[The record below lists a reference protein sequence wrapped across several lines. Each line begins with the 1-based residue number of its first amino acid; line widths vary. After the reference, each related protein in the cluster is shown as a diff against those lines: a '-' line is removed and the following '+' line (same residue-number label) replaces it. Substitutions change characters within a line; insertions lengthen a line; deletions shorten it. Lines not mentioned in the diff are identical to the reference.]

1 MYNQNQ
7 NEVSHTFSIIM
18 QNLLSI
24 RSYSTRPTR
33 HSHCFNQL
41 VLPLRGVINICVG
54 NFNGKVAPSECVVV
68 KANEEHLF
76 TADTEARFVV
86 VDMENLPLNISSSQ
100 CIVFAINAS
109 LRSYLTFI
117 ESQLENNI
125 NDQLEQAMFE
135 MFTLL
140 LAEQP
145 LLPKVDHR
153 IGIAISFIEQNIA
166 ESLKIKGLAESAF
179 LSETQFKKLF
189 KQQTGMTVM
198 KYVTKLRMEKAQAL
212 LTHTDYPLQII
223 GEKVGYKEPSAFSR
237 KFSQYFG
244 LSPARFKK

>member
-1 MYNQNQ
+1 MYNHNQ
-7 NEVSHTFSIIM
+7 DEVIIM

-24 RSYSTRPTR
+24 RSYSTKPAC
-33 HSHCFNQL
+33 HSHRFNQL

-76 TADTEARFVV
+76 TADSEARFVV
-86 VDMENLPLNISSSQ
+86 VDMEKLPLNISSSQ
-100 CIVFAINAS
+100 CIIFAINSS

-117 ESQLENNI
+117 EKQLENKVNT
-125 NDQLEQAMFE
+125 QLEQAMFE
-135 MFTLL
+135 MFSLL

-145 LLPKVDHR
+145 LLPKVDNR
-153 IGIAISFIEQNIA
+153 IATAIAFIEENIA
-166 ESLKIKGLAESAF
+166 EQLHIKCLAESAF
-179 LSETQFKKLF
+179 LSDTQFKKLF
-189 KQQTGMTVM
+189 KLQTGMTVM

-223 GEKVGYKEPSAFSR
+223 GEEVGYKEPSAFSR

-244 LSPARFKK
+244 LSPTKFKK

>member
-1 MYNQNQ
+1 MK
-7 NEVSHTFSIIM
+7 
-18 QNLLSI
+18 NLLSI
-24 RSYSTRPTR
+24 RSYSTKPAR
-33 HSHCFNQL
+33 HSHYFNQF

-54 NFNGKVAPSECVVV
+54 NFDGKVAPGECVVV
-68 KANEEHLF
+68 KANEDHLF

-86 VDMENLPLNISSSQ
+86 VDMDNLPCNILSSQ
-100 CIVFAINAS
+100 SIVFAINSS

-117 ESQLENNI
+117 ENQLENKVNA
-125 NDQLEQAMFE
+125 QLEQMMFE
-135 MFTLL
+135 MFSLL

-145 LLPKVDHR
+145 LSPKVDNR
-153 IGIAISFIEQNIA
+153 IGAAISFIEENIA
-166 ESLKIKGLAESAF
+166 EQLQIKRLAESAF

-189 KQQTGMTVM
+189 TQQIGMSVM

-223 GEKVGYKEPSAFSR
+223 GEKVGYKEPSVFSR

-244 LSPARFKK
+244 LSPIKFKK

>member
-1 MYNQNQ
+1 MK
-7 NEVSHTFSIIM
+7 
-18 QNLLSI
+18 NLLSI
-24 RSYSTRPTR
+24 RSYGTKPAR
-33 HSHCFNQL
+33 HSHHFNQL

-54 NFNGKVAPSECVVV
+54 NFSGKVAPSECVVV

-100 CIVFAINAS
+100 CIVFAINSS

-117 ESQLENNI
+117 ENQLENKVNA
-125 NDQLEQAMFE
+125 QLELAMFE
-135 MFTLL
+135 MFSLL

-145 LLPKVDHR
+145 LLPKVDNR
-153 IGIAISFIEQNIA
+153 IGTAISFIEQNIA
-166 ESLKIKGLAESAF
+166 AQLQIKCLAESAF

-244 LSPARFKK
+244 LSPTKFKK